1 MEVMAGAEGT
11 ATSFV
16 AVSVVAG
23 PMFPAASVRVT
34 EAANVPSS
42 RPVTLMLDTMRS
54 PLVSAPVPVTAAV
67 PPLLSSI
74 E

>member
-1 MEVMAGAEGT
+1 MIDEMTGAIV
-11 ATSFV
+11 SFV
-16 AVSVVAG
+16 AVSVPAALVLV
-23 PMFPAASVRVT
+23 AASVRVT